1 MVRTVLEEAAEHGLS
16 DGHHFYLTF
25 RTQAPGVEVPE
36 YLRAR
41 YPDEMTIVIEHQYW
55 GLDVNSHGFAVT
67 LAFGGRHER
76 LVVPFATITGFADP
90 SVKFGLQFH
99 AVDDADDVFDED
111 GEDVEDDLFELEDRL
126 PGAQDNDAAAS
137 LPPPRA
143 ATPAT
148 TSWRWTGSASADRWL
163 RLRSLCAFS
172 SRPAHSDVRACLVS
186 RLGLA

>member
-1 MVRTVLEEAAEHGLS
+1 MPQIAYDQLIDTALRGVVRTVLEEAAEHGLS

-126 PGAQDNDAAAS
+126 PGAQDNDAAAK
-137 LPPPRA
+137 PA
-143 ATPAT
+143 AAE
-148 TSWRWTGSASADRWL
+148 GDAGDNVVALDRF
-163 RLRSLCAFS
+163 RKR
-172 SRPAHSDVRACLVS
+172 
-186 RLGLA
+186 

>member
-1 MVRTVLEEAAEHGLS
+1 MPQIAYDQLIDTALRGVVRTVLEEAAEHGLS

-55 GLDVNSHGFAVT
+55 GLDVNNHGFAVT

-99 AVDDADDVFDED
+99 AVDEADDVFDED
-111 GEDVEDDLFELEDRL
+111 GEDVEDDMFELEDRL
-126 PGAQDNDAAAS
+126 PDAQDNDVAA
-137 LPPPRA
+137 
-143 ATPAT
+143 
-148 TSWRWTGSASADRWL
+148 
-163 RLRSLCAFS
+163 
-172 SRPAHSDVRACLVS
+172 RPAESDAGDNVVALDRF
-186 RLGLA
+186 RKR